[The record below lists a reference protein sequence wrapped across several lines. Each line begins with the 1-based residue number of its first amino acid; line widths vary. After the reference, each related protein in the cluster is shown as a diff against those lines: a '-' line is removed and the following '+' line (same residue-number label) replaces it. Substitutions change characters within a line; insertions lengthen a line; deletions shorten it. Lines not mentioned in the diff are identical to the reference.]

1 MKDRVRSTY
10 KTTAGKVTVWLCI
23 YSTLF
28 MGCYTSTVIYPNG
41 REMEKICAGDIES
54 VALQDGTEYR
64 FDNSPTIVND
74 TAVIKP
80 TGDEKGKI
88 HTNEMMYVITK
99 NGKKYAFDK
108 PPTIVNDT
116 IMIQPTGVAKG
127 KIYSDKI
134 EYVITKDGRKY
145 IFENPPAIV
154 HDSIVGEVEMI
165 VTPDI
170 ATDPT
175 AWVTA
180 ATGTRVSIPLSDVER
195 VSVSE
200 FNIWGTVIACVAV
213 ASVPFVLLG
222 LWALSDSW

>member
-1 MKDRVRSTY
+1 MNSTN
-10 KTTAGKVTVWLCI
+10 KTIVWVCI
-23 YSTLF
+23 FSTLL
-28 MGCYTSTVIYPNG
+28 MGCYTSTVIDSSG
-41 REMEKICAGDIES
+41 REMEKIFSGDIES
-54 VALQDGTEYR
+54 VALKGGTKYR
-64 FDNSPTIVND
+64 FDKPPTIVND
-74 TAVIKP
+74 TVAISP

-88 HTNEMMYVITK
+88 HTNEIMYVITK

-108 PPTIVNDT
+108 PPTIVKDT
-116 IMIQPTGVAKG
+116 IVIQPTSVEKG

-170 ATDPT
+170 ANDPT
-175 AWVTA
+175 AWVKA
-180 ATGTRVSIPLSDVER
+180 AKGTQVSIPLSDVEK

-200 FNIWGTVIACVAV
+200 FSIWGTVVACVAV
-213 ASVPFVLLG
+213 ASIPFVLLG